1 MILAGIPVRP
11 EDVCSPHAP
20 GAIAT
25 IDVLTESLTSPA
37 SPAPDSLVV
46 VSA

>member
-11 EDVCSPHAP
+11 EDVGSPHAP
-20 GAIAT
+20 GAITT
-25 IDVLTESLTSPA
+25 IDVLTERLA